1 MDETGIN
8 LYSTNLMACAA
19 MLTRRWGG
27 GVHTVGLEEGRKGNE
42 KRAMEMSG
50 GGRAVW
56 MVI

>member
-19 MLTRRWGG
+19 MLTGRGG
-27 GVHTVGLEEGRKGNE
+27 LHTVGLEEGRKGNE